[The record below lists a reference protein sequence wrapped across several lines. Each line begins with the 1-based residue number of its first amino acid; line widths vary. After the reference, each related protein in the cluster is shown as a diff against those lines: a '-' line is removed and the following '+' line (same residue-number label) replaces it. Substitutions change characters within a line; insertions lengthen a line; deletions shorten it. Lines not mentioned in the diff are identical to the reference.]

1 MSVATRYSPFL
12 VVLHWTVALLVITNL
27 ILGGQI
33 ADHIAD
39 TDPHKL
45 SYLKIHMII
54 GGTVL
59 VLMVIRLFVRIST
72 PKPPPV
78 VTKHPFLDKLAKFV
92 QYGMYV
98 LVIVGAAS
106 GIVLSME
113 ANLPAIVFQHNG
125 QPLPTDWFVYPA
137 RIVHGVLMGLLG
149 LFVLLHVSGA
159 IYHQF
164 ILKDHLLRR
173 MSFGKKED
181 KANKNT

>member
-78 VTKHPFLDKLAKFV
+78 SH
-92 QYGMYV
+92 
-98 LVIVGAAS
+98 
-106 GIVLSME
+106 
-113 ANLPAIVFQHNG
+113 
-125 QPLPTDWFVYPA
+125 
-137 RIVHGVLMGLLG
+137 
-149 LFVLLHVSGA
+149 
-159 IYHQF
+159 
-164 ILKDHLLRR
+164 
-173 MSFGKKED
+173 
-181 KANKNT
+181 